1 MIVNVQ
7 HSWEMHCHSR
17 FSDGKL
23 PPQAL
28 FELAREQGVEHM
40 VLTDH
45 DTARGYRH
53 AVQSGAVPE
62 GLTLYPGAEL
72 SCLWNGRTLH
82 VVGMGMDVF
91 SDAWQAIEADYDG
104 RRQRRFTRIVEL
116 LEKAGFRLDVEAIR
130 QRADSGIPARPHIAD
145 YLVESGQV
153 SSLGSV
159 YKRWLG
165 QGKPGDVKQ
174 QWPTLS
180 ETIDFIRRC
189 GGMAVLAHP
198 HRYKLTWTKC
208 RELLDDFTDVGGS
221 GLEIACA
228 GLHPDMRKFLVNQAR
243 DRHLWVGGGS
253 DFHAPE
259 QKWIR
264 LGRFPSWPLDVPLV
278 KDWLLEH
285 STPPA
290 NAVQAGIS

>member
-23 PPQAL
+23 TPEAL
-28 FELAREQGVEHM
+28 FANARDQGVEHL

-45 DTARGYRH
+45 DTARGFRH
-53 AVQSGAVPE
+53 AVNSNSVPD
-62 GLTLYPGAEL
+62 GLTLYPGAEM
-72 SCLWNGRTLH
+72 SCQWNGRTLH
-82 VVGMGMDVF
+82 VVGVGMDVW
-91 SDAWQAIEADYDG
+91 SEQWQAIETDYDE
-104 RRQRRFTRIVEL
+104 RRNRRFDRIIEL
-116 LEKAGFRLDVEAIR
+116 LEKAGFRMDVPAIR
-130 QRADSGIPARPHIAD
+130 QRAEGGVPARPHIAD
-145 YLVESGQV
+145 FLVESGQI
-153 SSLGSV
+153 STLGAV

-174 QWPTLS
+174 QWPDLS
-180 ETIDFIRRC
+180 EAVEAIRST

-198 HRYKLTWTKC
+198 HRYKLTWTKA
-208 RELLDDFTDVGGS
+208 RELLDDFAEVGGQ

-253 DFHAPE
+253 DFHSAE
-259 QKWIR
+259 QQWIR

-278 KDWLLEH
+278 KDWLLNR
-285 STPPA
+285 TTDGA
-290 NAVQAGIS
+290 ITVQAGKS